1 MRALIYEL
9 NDILVHQCTF
19 LYIGICHIFILKN
32 LNPQETGA
40 HPIKMVYFDIFSVY
54 LYVIY
59 V

>member
-9 NDILVHQCTF
+9 NDIFVHQCTF
-19 LYIGICHIFILKN
+19 LYIHILHISNAKN

-40 HPIKMVYFDIFSVY
+40 HRVEGAYFDIIVIY